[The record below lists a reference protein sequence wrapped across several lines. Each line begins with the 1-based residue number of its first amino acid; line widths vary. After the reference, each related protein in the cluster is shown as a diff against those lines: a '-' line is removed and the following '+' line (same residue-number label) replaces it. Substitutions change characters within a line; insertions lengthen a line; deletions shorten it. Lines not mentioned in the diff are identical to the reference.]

1 MVTLYDNHLS
11 GNGYKVRL
19 MLTLLGVPFEIVWI
33 DTLRGES
40 HTDSFLAIN
49 PNGRIPAL
57 VDGAFVLPES
67 NAILHYLADGTE
79 YLPEGREIRVRILQ
93 WMFFEQYSH
102 EPNIAVL
109 RHWFAHLDRP
119 DEGDEVARKR
129 GAGYDALRVMEQHL
143 AAQPYFAGDRYTIA
157 DISLYAY
164 THVADEGGFDLS
176 PYPATRDWL
185 GRIAAQLGHIN
196 IDDDCG
202 FSTPESR

>member
-33 DTLRGES
+33 DTLKGES

-49 PNGRIPAL
+49 PSGRIPAL

-79 YLPEGREIRVRILQ
+79 FLPEGRETRARILQ

-109 RHWFAHLDRP
+109 RHWFAHLNRS

-129 GAGYDALRVMEQHL
+129 AAGYEALGVMEQHL
-143 AAQPYFAGDRYTIA
+143 AAQPYFAGADYTIA

-164 THVADEGGFDLS
+164 THVAGEGGFDLS
-176 PYPATRDWL
+176 PYPAIRDWL
-185 GRIAAQLGHIN
+185 GRVGAQPGHIS

-202 FSTPESR
+202 FPIPASR

>member
-11 GNGYKVRL
+11 GNGCKVRL
-19 MLTLLGVPFEIVWI
+19 MLTLLGAPFEIVWI

-40 HTDSFLAIN
+40 LTDSFLAIN

-57 VDGAFVLPES
+57 VDGAFVLQES
-67 NAILHYLADGTE
+67 NAILHYLADGME
-79 YLPEGREIRVRILQ
+79 YLLEGRETRARILQ
-93 WMFFEQYSH
+93 WMFSEQYSH
-102 EPNIAVL
+102 EPNIAAL

-176 PYPATRDWL
+176 PYSATRDWL
-185 GRIAAQLGHIN
+185 GLIAGRPGHIT

-202 FSTPESR
+202 FSILGSR